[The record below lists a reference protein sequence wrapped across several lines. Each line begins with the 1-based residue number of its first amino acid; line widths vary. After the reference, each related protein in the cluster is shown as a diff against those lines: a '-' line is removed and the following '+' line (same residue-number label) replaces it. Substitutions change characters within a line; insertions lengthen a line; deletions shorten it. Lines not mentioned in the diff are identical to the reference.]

1 MYLKKR
7 STKTELKSLQNNDK
21 IQFGDVVEDLQA
33 GERVK
38 VTRSSFYRF
47 LRGQK
52 ASQARELPQVYD
64 VLRPQ

>member
-1 MYLKKR
+1 MYKKKNP
-7 STKTELKSLQNNDK
+7 KTELKSLQNNDK

-52 ASQARELPQVYD
+52 AGQARELPQVYD